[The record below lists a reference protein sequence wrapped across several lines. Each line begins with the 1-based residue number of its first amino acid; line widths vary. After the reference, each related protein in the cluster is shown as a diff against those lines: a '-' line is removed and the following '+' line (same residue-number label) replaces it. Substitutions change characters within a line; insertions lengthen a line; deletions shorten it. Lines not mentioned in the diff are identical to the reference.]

1 MTHFAGD
8 TGLVGTQ
15 SAYQV
20 RIGHHIGVTNALT
33 PPQFIPQPVQDG
45 LL

>member
-1 MTHFAGD
+1 MTHFTGD

-20 RIGHHIGVTNALT
+20 RIGYHTGVANTLAT
-33 PPQFIPQPVQDG
+33 PQFIPQPV
-45 LL
+45 

>member
-1 MTHFAGD
+1 MLDLTGD

-20 RIGHHIGVTNALT
+20 RIGHHTSVANTLA
-33 PPQFIPQPVQDG
+33 PPQFIPQPV
-45 LL
+45 